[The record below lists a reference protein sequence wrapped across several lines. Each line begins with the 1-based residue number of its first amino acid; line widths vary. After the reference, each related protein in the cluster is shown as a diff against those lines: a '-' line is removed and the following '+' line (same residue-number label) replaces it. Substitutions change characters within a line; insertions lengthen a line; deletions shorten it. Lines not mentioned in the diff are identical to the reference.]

1 MMLSNHVG
9 VEEEADFVFVSF
21 ISIFFLML
29 SSQMYM
35 NEYNPYIIS
44 KDNGGY

>member
-21 ISIFFLML
+21 IFIFFLIL
-29 SSQMYM
+29 SNHMYM
-35 NEYNPYIIS
+35 NEYDPYIIS